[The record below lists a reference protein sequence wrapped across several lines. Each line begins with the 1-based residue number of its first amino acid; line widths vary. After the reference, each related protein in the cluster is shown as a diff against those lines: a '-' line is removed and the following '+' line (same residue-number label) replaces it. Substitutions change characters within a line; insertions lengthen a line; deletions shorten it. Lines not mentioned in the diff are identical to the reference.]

1 MGDVLVR
8 DLSQVM
14 ILFFTAFTLVGAS
27 GTFVFPPT
35 PKINV
40 VVDSEVLLRGEM
52 LFKKVFSN
60 GLSCNSCHGKQSKLK
75 FRRRKLRKVIN
86 KLAGQIKKC
95 SIKSDRM
102 GLSESVGVDPRDLK
116 SIQIYMAKQWKLLD
130 YLRK

>member
-1 MGDVLVR
+1 MGEALNKALLLIIIFHFVTLGLV
-8 DLSQVM
+8 S
-14 ILFFTAFTLVGAS
+14 AS

-40 VVDSEVLLRGEM
+40 IVDSEILLRGET

-60 GLSCNSCHGKQSKLK
+60 DLSCNSCHSKKSRLK
-75 FRRRKLRKVIN
+75 FRRRNLRKVIN
-86 KLAGQIKKC
+86 KLAEPIKKC
-95 SIKSDRM
+95 STKSDRM
-102 GLSESVGVDPRDLK
+102 GLSDSVVIDPKDLE